1 MDDKEIY
8 SLQAVLTY
16 YRNKCSELEFQFVHY
31 KTKAE
36 QTVQALQEQ
45 IKILREH
52 LEEASLS
59 KGKERKSD
67 GKTDKKK

>member
-36 QTVQALQEQ
+36 QTVQSLNEQ

-52 LEEASLS
+52 LEQISTNR
-59 KGKERKSD
+59 GKERNSD
-67 GKTDKKK
+67 GKINKKK